1 MSSSSGVTAY
11 TWLGFF
17 AFIFS
22 KKNSLPIFKEM
33 AFAKQML
40 RNEVQVLMGTKA
52 TLLPGLTKDVETTSG
67 EKKII
72 Q

>member
-22 KKNSLPIFKEM
+22 EKNLLPIFKGM

-40 RNEVQVLMGTKA
+40 SEPRPYFSQVFSVLGKRC
-52 TLLPGLTKDVETTSG
+52 
-67 EKKII
+67 
-72 Q
+72 